1 MPFISLLYFR
11 TAAIFLLLGIV
22 MGLQM
27 AATHDH
33 STLAAHA
40 HVNLLGWVT
49 PALFAGYF
57 ALNPA
62 QAERRLAR
70 VQYGVYVAGVVLMTP
85 SLYLMLRGR
94 PELEPIVI
102 ASSLLVFA
110 GAILFAVI
118 AFTGPARLVAP
129 RVAAE

>member
-11 TAAIFLLLGIV
+11 TAAVFLLVGIL
-22 MGLQM
+22 MGLHM

-62 QAERRLAR
+62 QAERRLAKL
-70 VQYGVYVAGVVLMTP
+70 QYGVYVAGVVLMGP
-85 SLYLMLRGR
+85 MFYLMLRGR
-94 PELEPIVI
+94 PELEPVVI
-102 ASSLLVFA
+102 FSSLLVFA

-118 AFTGPARLVAP
+118 TFTSPV
-129 RVAAE
+129 RVAAPSVAAE

>member
-11 TAAIFLLLGIV
+11 TAAVFLLLGIV
-22 MGLQM
+22 MGLHM

-49 PALFAGYF
+49 PALFGAYF
-57 ALNPA
+57 AFNPG

-70 VQYGVYVAGVVLMTP
+70 LQYGVYVVGVVLMSP
-85 SLYLMLRGR
+85 MLYLMLRGQAQ
-94 PELEPIVI
+94 LEPMVIV
-102 ASSLLVFA
+102 SSLLVLA
-110 GAILFAVI
+110 GAILFAII
-118 AFTGPARLVAP
+118 AFTGPVRMVAP